1 MRSERHRT
9 KKRCRSPIVRRV
21 SVLLLTAMVLML
33 YTFSEFSAFAE
44 SPQADAQ
51 AEQQTEQMMEAS
63 SGQEAAQTDVSNQIQ
78 QASGESGDEEAS
90 ATEEQSVSASETEQ
104 KDSASDETA
113 SDEVKSDEEKS
124 DEGKTDEAKSDEEKA
139 DETSEKEEM
148 PAQHFS
154 GSASNGV
161 AVSASVSEGVFPK
174 GTEMTVSA
182 VSDSVARN
190 AAEKAASEDAV
201 VSDAVGVDISFS
213 NRDGEEIE
221 PADGQQV
228 AVTLSLD
235 AQLHGETFRVLHQSD
250 SGDVSVVSGSA
261 QAEGAKFSAESF
273 SIYVISGEGSEKNPA
288 IGTYQF
294 HNSDGTILD
303 TQKVKNGE
311 TLYAPETPEKSG
323 YIFRG
328 WSKDPEEKTVD
339 FGTEK
344 SWTASV
350 SGTETIDLYPVF
362 EEKHYVFFYDSNG
375 DDGRIF
381 LTREGVKGERI
392 ETSDVILPISSD
404 EAVTGWYL
412 DKDLTK
418 KVDQVELSE
427 ENVMLYPKI
436 ERGHYITFESGTG
449 ASYIPPQFVSASG
462 KTVKPE
468 NPTRPGYT
476 FAGWY
481 ADETGDTKYEFGNG
495 LPGDLK
501 LYARW
506 TPKEDVTYRVIHWQQ
521 NANDNNYSYKESEEL
536 SGTAGRETKAEKKKY
551 PGFYLKDNTINQETI
566 HGDGSTIV
574 NVYYDREKYSVTFWK
589 SELVEHWL
597 YNEWKWKELKEYRI
611 TARYGADIFSQWPKD
626 VSKIWGTKK
635 GEDNGG
641 PPYQSG
647 ISTMP
652 LGGDDFYYVSQNGR
666 NTYNLNYYL
675 EGLDGKYTL
684 DHTDSFKSDGRGWK
698 TTKEDHYD
706 INGFTYTNNVKDGSS
721 FGYAGV
727 GHTYEVNFNYSRNS
741 YDINFINGDEKT
753 SRAFKYGADISQ
765 AGFEPERPTGVP
777 AAYEF
782 GGWYDNKDYAGD
794 PFSFQGRTMPA
805 DNITLYAKWAAPK
818 YKVTVH
824 KVDGTVSQTFDAD
837 YGSTITRD
845 QVKDVVIPEG
855 SKWIGWAVKNGEN
868 YTVFNF
874 DTKIHGDL
882 DLYPYYLS
890 TERYTVTYDVNGG
903 KGSVTDPKYYSKDA
917 RADIQE
923 GTEITPPQGK
933 VFLNWNTKADGT
945 GTTYYPGDRVA
956 VGGNLTLYA
965 QYGETSKTTTLV
977 YKANYPAG
985 SSDTPPSDILQT
997 VNGKTDLSNN
1007 TEFSLQSGAI
1017 FKAPEGYY
1025 FTGWKDG
1032 NGNSFH
1038 AGDSVVVDNTTENVL
1053 YAQWEK
1059 KQELK
1064 IQVTGHSDTVIYDGT
1079 ERSVSGYDVT
1089 YRLGD
1094 QLLTSLPAGL
1104 VMNCPE
1110 KAKAAGTNV
1119 NTYSMGLTDRDF
1131 GITGE
1136 MAGHYIITVQ
1146 VADGS
1151 LTITPKKLTLT
1162 GESGNVEY
1170 DGNPHTLD
1178 GITPEGLLSGHELKG
1193 ITYAAAGTD
1202 AGTYDGTFDGEA
1214 KVMAGNAD
1222 VTKNY
1227 DITKTP
1233 GKLTISKQQEATVTI
1248 RGSKEEKTYTGEKQ
1262 SVKGF
1267 QVEGPKDI
1275 SVKLK
1280 SGKTAEAAGT
1290 DAGTYQMNLKEDD
1303 FDVTSGNYEKINVVV
1318 EDGKLTIKKKALT
1331 LNGESGT
1338 VEYDGNPHTLKVIT
1352 PEGLISGHELTGIK
1366 YAASGTDAG
1375 TYEGEFTGEAKVMAG
1390 DTDVTKN
1397 YNITKTP
1404 GTLTIKK
1411 QNKEV
1416 TVTIRGN
1423 AEEKTYTGKE
1433 QHAEGFQVEG
1443 PKDIS
1448 VKLKS
1453 GKTAEAAGTDAGTYH
1468 MNLKADDFDVT
1479 SGNYEKINVVV
1490 EDGSLRINPKA
1501 LTLTGESGTVE
1512 YDGNPHTL
1520 KGITPDGLLSG
1531 HELKGIT
1538 YAASG
1543 TDAGTY
1549 EGKFTGEAKVMAGDA
1564 DVTKNYNITKTP
1576 GKLTIS
1582 KQNEATVTIR
1592 GNVEEKTYTG
1602 EKQGVKGFK
1611 VEGPKDISVEL
1622 KSGKT
1627 AEAAG
1632 TDAGT
1637 YQMNLKEDDFDVT
1650 SGNYEK
1656 INVVVEDGKL
1666 TIKKKALTLNGESGT
1681 VEYDGNPHTLKGITP
1696 DGLISGHELKGITYA
1711 AAGTDAGTYNGT
1723 FKGEAKVMAGDAD
1736 VTKNYNI
1743 TKTPGKLTI
1752 KKQNQE
1758 VTVTIRGNAEEK
1770 TYTGEKQSVEGFQVE
1785 GPKDISVEL
1794 KSGKTAEAAGTDAG
1808 TYPMNLKAD
1817 DFDVTSGNYEKI
1829 NVVVEDGSLRIN
1841 PKALTLTGES
1851 GTVEYD
1857 GNPHTLKGI
1866 TPDGLISGHEL
1877 KGITYAAAGTDAGTY
1892 NGTFNGEAKVMA
1904 GDTDVTKN
1912 YEISKV
1918 PGTLTITPKIYP
1930 NDPTP
1935 VEQHTLTYDG
1945 NGGTTTSGAG
1955 IYLDPK
1961 SPYMSNATVVVLP
1974 NIFTYSVPKNGKYAD
1989 AESTDSVI
1997 RTAVFDGWNT
2007 AKDGSGTAYQAGD
2020 TFRIHSSV
2028 TLYAQWKTA
2037 DNPVDPSKPDKPNKP
2052 SKPDKP
2058 TKPDKPAKPN
2068 GPAKPAEPAKPNG
2081 AAGQTSVVKTDGQ
2094 HPRTGD
2100 ETELPLYAGGFA
2112 SAAAALIL
2120 LRFLKR
2126 KRRGEEK

>member
-1290 DAGTYQMNLKEDD
+1290 DAGTYHMNLKEDD
-1303 FDVTSGNYEKINVVV
+1303 FDVTSGNYENIKVVV
-1318 EDGKLTIKKKALT
+1318 EDGKLTIKKKTLT

-1366 YAASGTDAG
+1366 
-1375 TYEGEFTGEAKVMAG
+1375 
-1390 DTDVTKN
+1390 
-1397 YNITKTP
+1397 
-1404 GTLTIKK
+1404 
-1411 QNKEV
+1411 
-1416 TVTIRGN
+1416 
-1423 AEEKTYTGKE
+1423 
-1433 QHAEGFQVEG
+1433 
-1443 PKDIS
+1443 
-1448 VKLKS
+1448 
-1453 GKTAEAAGTDAGTYH
+1453 
-1468 MNLKADDFDVT
+1468 
-1479 SGNYEKINVVV
+1479 
-1490 EDGSLRINPKA
+1490 
-1501 LTLTGESGTVE
+1501 
-1512 YDGNPHTL
+1512 
-1520 KGITPDGLLSG
+1520 
-1531 HELKGIT
+1531 

-1637 YQMNLKEDDFDVT
+1637 Y
-1650 SGNYEK
+1650 
-1656 INVVVEDGKL
+1656 
-1666 TIKKKALTLNGESGT
+1666 
-1681 VEYDGNPHTLKGITP
+1681 
-1696 DGLISGHELKGITYA
+1696 
-1711 AAGTDAGTYNGT
+1711 
-1723 FKGEAKVMAGDAD
+1723 
-1736 VTKNYNI
+1736 
-1743 TKTPGKLTI
+1743 
-1752 KKQNQE
+1752 
-1758 VTVTIRGNAEEK
+1758 
-1770 TYTGEKQSVEGFQVE
+1770 
-1785 GPKDISVEL
+1785 
-1794 KSGKTAEAAGTDAG
+1794 
-1808 TYPMNLKAD
+1808 PMNLKAD

-1851 GTVEYD
+1851 DTIAYD
-1857 GNPHTLKGI
+1857 GNPHKLDGI
-1866 TPDGLISGHEL
+1866 TPTGLIEGHEL
-1877 KGITYAAAGTDAGTY
+1877 TGITYAAAGTDAGTY

>member
-1290 DAGTYQMNLKEDD
+1290 DAGTYHMNLKEDD
-1303 FDVTSGNYEKINVVV
+1303 FDVTSGNYENIKVVV
-1318 EDGKLTIKKKALT
+1318 EDGKLTIKKKTLT

-1366 YAASGTDAG
+1366 
-1375 TYEGEFTGEAKVMAG
+1375 
-1390 DTDVTKN
+1390 
-1397 YNITKTP
+1397 
-1404 GTLTIKK
+1404 
-1411 QNKEV
+1411 
-1416 TVTIRGN
+1416 
-1423 AEEKTYTGKE
+1423 
-1433 QHAEGFQVEG
+1433 
-1443 PKDIS
+1443 
-1448 VKLKS
+1448 
-1453 GKTAEAAGTDAGTYH
+1453 
-1468 MNLKADDFDVT
+1468 
-1479 SGNYEKINVVV
+1479 
-1490 EDGSLRINPKA
+1490 
-1501 LTLTGESGTVE
+1501 
-1512 YDGNPHTL
+1512 
-1520 KGITPDGLLSG
+1520 
-1531 HELKGIT
+1531 

-1851 GTVEYD
+1851 DTIAYD
-1857 GNPHTLKGI
+1857 GNPHKLDGI
-1866 TPDGLISGHEL
+1866 TPTGLIEGHEL
-1877 KGITYAAAGTDAGTY
+1877 TGITYAAAGTDAGTY